1 MTSAMMYQWF
11 YRELGKWCLT
21 GSPQRP
27 PHSTWTFQTRRHL
40 SYGGLTILKRKTF
53 FLYKGVS
60 FLYEGANRF
69 GTYQS
74 GDRELL
80 VQPPTFVNAG
90 HSVTEIEDTSPTDTD
105 FLVNPD
111 FNASRAEQIVASNY
125 KNSDRVKRQATDYEV
140 EIFFVIDYSLYSFWY
155 RHMTGTDLEK
165 QTSAISAIKQ
175 FYAFVLNAMSV
186 RYSSVTGSGY
196 TISLVYAGISIATS
210 STDAPYVENN
220 LQSFDVNGRRAFLAE
235 LVLPAFKDWGN
246 TNLKQNYNF
255 DVAMMF
261 TGYEM
266 GRFVNNEF
274 YSATAGLA
282 YTPGACSNL
291 NYNIN
296 EDHFG
301 AVLATIAAH
310 ELGHNLGA
318 QHDGTVD
325 GNGELCSSDDAYVM
339 APSFG
344 VSSDEIKNLHRFSFS
359 SCSIDYFTAYITTF
373 NTDGENCLA
382 TRNVNYNTSDLDPYL
397 GDLAGQV
404 YTPDQ
409 QCEYLEG
416 AGSYLSRI
424 SYDSDYSGICSI
436 MNCLVPG
443 SSSFYR
449 TNLAWEGTTCGDG
462 KLCSGGSCV
471 VSSSAPAVANE
482 SCMFGNNPSIV
493 TFETVTCSE
502 LLAFPNTSYKC
513 YSSHIRQDCCETCEQ
528 IRLANVNNADCP
540 YGDRST
546 SCNAAFCPH
555 YTDESRT
562 VSCCQ
567 TCAATATTI
576 STPTTTTPTT
586 TSTTP
591 TTITTTPITTTTAPT
606 TTTTTPTTTTT
617 SLTTTTTTPTATTTT
632 RTTNTPTISTTT
644 PTTSTTTPTT
654 NTPTTIKSTPPPT
667 TTTQT
672 TITTTTTPPT
682 TTTTTT
688 ITTTPPPTTT
698 TPTTTTT
705 TTPTKTTT
713 SPTTATTTPTT
724 TRTTNTPT
732 TTRITLTP
740 TTTTTT
746 SPTTTITSPK
756 TTTTSP
762 TTATTSPITTSTSP
776 TTATTTPPTT
786 TTSLSTTT
794 TTPTKTTTSPTTTIS
809 SPATMTTTKPTTFI
823 TTPTTTKPTTTAT
836 TPTTTTITTK
846 RTRVTVVFPIFI
858 SPNVDLNEGSSDNL
872 YIALQLRNQLLQI
885 FGLRMGQKVQNIL
898 IISLRRGVIA
908 DFEIVY
914 EDSVQS
920 IALFTEA
927 NIDLL
932 TGKETVTILNETV
945 SASSIQVNT
954 TIVTNE
960 TSSGALVCALFEAS
974 GGQCDNG
981 YECATVDGAPT
992 CHRQKTS
999 DEMTLIIVVVTGSL
1013 VFLLITS
1020 IVICVSVRER
1030 RKYNLPN

>member
-1 MTSAMMYQWF
+1 MMGQVLLLMLYLLYLESTDAIRFPHINTVSQQEDVDVNISTISKRRIRSANGFPLDLDVRFTSNNLRSDLKLSINDVSDDVPVVLQRAGKMVSYRVSSEAAAF
-11 YRELGKWCLT
+11 YMD
-21 GSPQRP
+21 
-27 PHSTWTFQTRRHL
+27 
-40 SYGGLTILKRKTF
+40 
-53 FLYKGVS
+53 VS
-60 FLYEGANRF
+60 NKAAFI
-69 GTYQS
+69 S

-373 NTDGENCLA
+373 NTVMYVREQPKH
-382 TRNVNYNTSDLDPYL
+382 RNVRD
-397 GDLAGQV
+397 
-404 YTPDQ
+404 
-409 QCEYLEG
+409 
-416 AGSYLSRI
+416 
-424 SYDSDYSGICSI
+424 
-436 MNCLVPG
+436 
-443 SSSFYR
+443 
-449 TNLAWEGTTCGDG
+449 
-462 KLCSGGSCV
+462 
-471 VSSSAPAVANE
+471 
-482 SCMFGNNPSIV
+482 
-493 TFETVTCSE
+493 
-502 LLAFPNTSYKC
+502 
-513 YSSHIRQDCCETCEQ
+513 
-528 IRLANVNNADCP
+528 DCP

-858 SPNVDLNEGSSDNL
+858 SPN
-872 YIALQLRNQLLQI
+872 LLQI